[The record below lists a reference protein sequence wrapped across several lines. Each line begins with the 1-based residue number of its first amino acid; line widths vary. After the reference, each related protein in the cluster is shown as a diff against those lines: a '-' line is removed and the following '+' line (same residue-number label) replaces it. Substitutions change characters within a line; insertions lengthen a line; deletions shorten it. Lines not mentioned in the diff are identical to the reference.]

1 MCDEFLF
8 AVFIYPFRVDNPQV
22 VWSANRA
29 CPVRENATLT
39 FTRDGNLVLHDAD
52 GSHVWS
58 SNSSGRSVVGIM
70 LTEIGN
76 LVLFDHRNATV
87 WQSFD
92 HPTDTLIVGQ
102 SLEEGMRLTAN
113 TSPTNWTENQFYI
126 TVCVD
131 GLYAFVESTP
141 PQCYFSDLMGQNK
154 TGNDPTRVTFMT
166 GSLTIF
172 GKPGM
177 PDTESYMPLLP
188 ATDSIK
194 YMRLESTR
202 HLRLYT
208 WSGTEWNVF
217 DVLGSLWMDDCDY
230 PTVCGEYGICTE
242 GQCVCPLENN
252 SSTSYFKLVDER
264 KPNLGCRPLTP
275 ISCQQRQQHQLL
287 SLPNVSYF
295 DKNYMVVN
303 STSIE
308 ECKQACLENCSCM
321 AVLFTARECVWV
333 TKVFSL
339 RSIQSE
345 VVGYNSSAYL
355 KVQLSPSNENKK
367 KVHLNPSS
375 ENKKVILG
383 ATVGAV
389 TTLVLLVI
397 VVTLFLRRRK
407 YEEKDEFDFDQ
418 LPGMLAR
425 FSFKKLSECT
435 KGFSKK
441 LGDGGF
447 GSVFQGELGEDKVA
461 VKRLEGARQGKK
473 EFLAEVETIGSIEH
487 INLVRLIGFCAEK
500 SERLLVYEYMSR
512 GSLDRWIYYRHN
524 NAPLD
529 WCTRS
534 RIILDIAKGLCYL
547 HEECRHIIAHLD
559 IKPQNILLDD
569 NFNAKVADFGLC
581 KLINRD
587 QSKVVT
593 MMRGTPGY
601 LAPEWLTSRI
611 TEKVD
616 VYSFGVVLM
625 EIVSG
630 RKKY

>member
-1 MCDEFLF
+1 
-8 AVFIYPFRVDNPQV
+8 
-22 VWSANRA
+22 
-29 CPVRENATLT
+29 
-39 FTRDGNLVLHDAD
+39 
-52 GSHVWS
+52 
-58 SNSSGRSVVGIM
+58 
-70 LTEIGN
+70 
-76 LVLFDHRNATV
+76 
-87 WQSFD
+87 
-92 HPTDTLIVGQ
+92 
-102 SLEEGMRLTAN
+102 
-113 TSPTNWTENQFYI
+113 
-126 TVCVD
+126 
-131 GLYAFVESTP
+131 
-141 PQCYFSDLMGQNK
+141 
-154 TGNDPTRVTFMT
+154 
-166 GSLTIF
+166 
-172 GKPGM
+172 
-177 PDTESYMPLLP
+177 
-188 ATDSIK
+188 
-194 YMRLESTR
+194 
-202 HLRLYT
+202 
-208 WSGTEWNVF
+208 
-217 DVLGSLWMDDCDY
+217 
-230 PTVCGEYGICTE
+230 
-242 GQCVCPLENN
+242 
-252 SSTSYFKLVDER
+252 
-264 KPNLGCRPLTP
+264 
-275 ISCQQRQQHQLL
+275 
-287 SLPNVSYF
+287 
-295 DKNYMVVN
+295 MVVN
-303 STSIE
+303 ATSIE
-308 ECKQACLENCSCM
+308 DCKQACLENCSCM

-345 VVGYNSSAYL
+345 VVGYNSPAYL

-389 TTLVLLVI
+389 TTFVLLVI
-397 VVTLFLRRRK
+397 IVTLFLRRRK

-418 LPGMLAR
+418 LPGMLTR
-425 FSFKKLSECT
+425 FSFEKLSECT
-435 KGFSKK
+435 EGFSKK

-447 GSVFQGELGEDKVA
+447 GSVFQGELGEEKVA

-630 RKKY
+630 RKNIDNSQPEEDVQLINLLREKAQNNHLIDLIDRHVEDMVSHQEEVIQMMKLAIWCLQHDSILRPSMSTVIKALEGAISIETLDTNSVMPVQDNPSTYSVTSQASMLSGPR

>member
-29 CPVRENATLT
+29 CPVRENTTLT

-194 YMRLESTR
+194 YMRLESNG

-217 DVLGSLWMDDCDY
+217 D
-230 PTVCGEYGICTE
+230 
-242 GQCVCPLENN
+242 
-252 SSTSYFKLVDER
+252 
-264 KPNLGCRPLTP
+264 
-275 ISCQQRQQHQLL
+275 
-287 SLPNVSYF
+287 
-295 DKNYMVVN
+295 
-303 STSIE
+303 
-308 ECKQACLENCSCM
+308 
-321 AVLFTARECVWV
+321 
-333 TKVFSL
+333 VFSL

-435 KGFSKK
+435 EGFSKK

-630 RKKY
+630 RKNIDTSQPEEDVQLINLLREKAQNNHLSDLIDMHGEDMVSHQEEVIQMLKLAIWCLQQDSIQRPSMSTVIKALEGAISIQTFDANSVMSVQDNPSTYSVTSQTSMLSGPR